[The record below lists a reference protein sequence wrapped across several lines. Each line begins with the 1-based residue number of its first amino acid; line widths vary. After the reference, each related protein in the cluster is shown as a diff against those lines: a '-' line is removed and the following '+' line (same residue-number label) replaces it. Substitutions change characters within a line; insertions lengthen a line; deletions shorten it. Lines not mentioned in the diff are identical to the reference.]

1 MNQLPLPL
9 LSRSTPVYN
18 DQQTLLNFY
27 WVNQREKEEKEGKR
41 RREKKRKSL
50 CALLFLYRCSY
61 ISFNCRMIQNIKQS
75 TCFLS
80 WTLTW
85 SRPMSILRI
94 SASPILSFFEPYNC
108 LPQHRQFPQLFFLPP
123 LLLIGHFPHCF
134 LVQILELIDGL
145 ANFLS
150 FLLRR
155 CLCSSLICEK
165 KAQPNSQPNLLF
177 FPFF

>member
-1 MNQLPLPL
+1 
-9 LSRSTPVYN
+9 
-18 DQQTLLNFY
+18 
-27 WVNQREKEEKEGKR
+27 
-41 RREKKRKSL
+41 
-50 CALLFLYRCSY
+50 
-61 ISFNCRMIQNIKQS
+61 
-75 TCFLS
+75 
-80 WTLTW
+80 
-85 SRPMSILRI
+85 MSILRI

-177 FPFF
+177 FPFFFNCYFPNTFFFPTVQPGDPVTHTCIHTFFSHYHAPW